1 MGFQVGSQIDPRLM
15 AVDYSPLIRS
25 GEIAAE
31 SISNMGRDIGSAIGS
46 YTEKKKE
53 SKSFEQAVKG
63 SLAMGEVLMKNLP
76 NEQANTIS
84 EYIATLGL
92 GNPDVP
98 MSQQYQASQDLNQSL
113 ISMIDSV
120 KGAGEVT
127 SMTVPGGTVVM
138 QDGEVIKVISN
149 DSPTINFGG
158 TDTRTDDS
166 DAEKL
171 AAEKANLRNL

>member
-76 NEQANTIS
+76 NEQANIIS

-98 MSQQYQASQDLNQSL
+98 MSQQYQASQDLNKSL

-120 KGAGEVT
+120 KGDDVKFYQGQGSEVAT
-127 SMTVPGGTVVM
+127 MGGQAVGM
-138 QDGEVIKVISN
+138 RSL
-149 DSPTINFGG
+149 DSGMDFSRLFGG
-158 TDTRTDDS
+158 GQQEATP
-166 DAEKL
+166 EEI
-171 AAEKANLRNL
+171 AAAKAQLRGNQ

>member
-98 MSQQYQASQDLNQSL
+98 MSQQYQASQELSRSL

-120 KGAGEVT
+120 KGDDVT
-127 SMTVPGGTVVM
+127 SMNVPGGTVIM
-138 QDGEVIKVISN
+138 QGGEVIKVIST
-149 DSPTINFGG
+149 DSPTMNFGG
-158 TDTRTDDS
+158 TDNFTGATPEEIVARR
-166 DAEKL
+166 AQ
-171 AAEKANLRNL
+171 LRGNQ